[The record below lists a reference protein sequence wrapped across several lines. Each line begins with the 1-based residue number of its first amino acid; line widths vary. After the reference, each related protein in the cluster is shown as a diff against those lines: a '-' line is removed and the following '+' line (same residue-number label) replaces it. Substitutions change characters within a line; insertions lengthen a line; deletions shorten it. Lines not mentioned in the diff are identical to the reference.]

1 MSSNVWGILA
11 PLNGQYQALR
21 ECGTKFTTDVQEA
34 KTFETEEAARVY
46 ASQLKTPTIVQI
58 LVGVTRQPEIHI
70 PHPDFYEAGN
80 EYMELAD
87 LIKQISSEDLVQY
100 FTPVQKITGGGQM
113 TGSSIICPIRGN
125 VLGREFVFSFSRLL
139 KDNDMESLRNALSLN
154 KDYAAAGYQIH
165 RLGFT
170 AYATLIL
177 RTERK

>member
-1 MSSNVWGILA
+1 MSGNAWGILA
-11 PLNGQYQALR
+11 FHGNQYKALR
-21 ECGTKFTTDVQEA
+21 ECGTTFTDNIHEA
-34 KTFETEEAARVY
+34 KTFETEEAAKAY
-46 ASQLKTPTIVQI
+46 AQQIKTPTIVQI
-58 LVGVTRQPEIHI
+58 LVGITRQPEIRI
-70 PHPDFYEAGN
+70 PHPDFYESGN
-80 EYMELAD
+80 EYMELTD
-87 LIKQISSEDLVQY
+87 LIKQISSEDLIQY

-113 TGSSIICPIRGN
+113 TGSSIVCPIRGN